1 MGIEE
6 GYISGQGW
14 LLSVKV
20 SVGST
25 LYDTYCTVLLGSII
39 TGDCDISLHSWVEE
53 GETEDNI
60 SWERRYCTT
69 AAHLEGPR
77 DNSSR
82 APSTIMIIQGDHS
95 GCSLGLVDIKTKVVF
110 HNVLLILKCNFCT
123 YVNGTLGTT

>member
-82 APSTIMIIQGDHS
+82 APSTIIKGDHS
-95 GCSLGLVDIKTKVVF
+95 GCCLGLVDIKTKLTF
-110 HNVLLILKCNFCT
+110 QYMLIILKRNFCFD
-123 YVNGTLGTT
+123 VNNN